1 MKYALFYGALALLA
15 AIFLPGCAPD
25 APVTNIS
32 VVSDSFCRVA
42 KKLSWSLEDTQLTID
57 GIRRHNARVDS
68 CTKDK
73 VS

>member
-1 MKYALFYGALALLA
+1 MRYVVLAAMVLLA
-15 AIFLPGCAPD
+15 GCAPD
-25 APVTNIS
+25 APATNIS

>member
-1 MKYALFYGALALLA
+1 MRYAVLTAALLLA
-15 AIFLPGCAPD
+15 GCAQEP
-25 APVTNIS
+25 AVTNIS

-42 KKLSWSLEDTQLTID
+42 KKLTWSLQDTQETID